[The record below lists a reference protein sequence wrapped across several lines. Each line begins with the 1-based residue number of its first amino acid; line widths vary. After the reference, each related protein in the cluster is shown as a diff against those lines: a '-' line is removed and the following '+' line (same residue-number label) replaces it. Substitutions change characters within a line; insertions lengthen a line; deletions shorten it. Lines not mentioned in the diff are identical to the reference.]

1 MVDYEVLR
9 RRVRD
14 IVDETYKK
22 LKSESGDYGELDK
35 KCKQY
40 CDGLMYRDKN
50 IGLYVKERFKALIT
64 NELRDI
70 QIAHPSDQS

>member
-1 MVDYEVLR
+1 MMDYEVLR

-14 IVDETYKK
+14 IVDETYEE
-22 LKSESGDYGELDK
+22 LKSESSDYGELNK
-35 KCKQY
+35 KCEQY

-50 IGLYVKERFKALIT
+50 IGLYVKEHFNTLIT

-70 QIAHPSDQS
+70 QIAHPSDPS